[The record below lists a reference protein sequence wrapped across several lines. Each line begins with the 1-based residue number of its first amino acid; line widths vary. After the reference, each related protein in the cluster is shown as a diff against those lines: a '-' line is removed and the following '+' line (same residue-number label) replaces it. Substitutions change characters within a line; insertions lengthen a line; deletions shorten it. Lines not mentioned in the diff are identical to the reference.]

1 MTNLSEANL
10 YNGVAVDPRD
20 EGRESPSVVLKY
32 PAYKD
37 SGVEWLG
44 EVPEHWMLMPIK
56 HLALLNPR
64 KSGFAGDTNQL
75 CSFVPM
81 EKLKTGVVQLD
92 EERPIEEVIGGYTY
106 FEDGDVLQAKV
117 TPCFENMNVA
127 IAKGLTNGIGFGSS
141 EINVLR
147 PCKGVN
153 TEYLFYRVQEGSYMS
168 FCTSSMIGAGGLK
181 RVPTDVIN
189 NFKIAA
195 PELFEQ
201 IQIARFL
208 DHETARIDALI
219 EEQQRLIQLLKE
231 KRQAVIS
238 HAVTKGLDPTVP
250 MKDSGVEWLGKVPA
264 HWNVT
269 RSKFVFRLVSGYAF
283 KSEFFQKN
291 GDGEKV
297 LITPGSFDELGKL
310 YFSEKSTVQYEGEWQ
325 SQFELKV
332 GDLVMVLTDLSYK
345 KLILGRAAFVE
356 RDDALLNQ
364 RIAKVIITPKVK
376 DNYLWFVI
384 NSDVMREQLKLT
396 ASGATVFHT
405 SPEKVGDC
413 WMALPPEKEQ
423 LEITAFIEKFHF
435 KLDKLIQQVID
446 TINLLSERRTALISA
461 AVTGKIDVRGWQ
473 PPASAPSHELEQEAM

>member
-1 MTNLSEANL
+1 MSQFKPYTA
-10 YNGVAVDPRD
+10 Y
-20 EGRESPSVVLKY
+20 RE
-32 PAYKD
+32 

-44 EVPEHWMLMPIK
+44 EVPKHWMLTPIK

-64 KSGFAGDTNQL
+64 KSGFAGDTEQL

-117 TPCFENMNVA
+117 TPCFENKNIA

-147 PCKGVN
+147 PCQGVN
-153 TEYLFYRVQEGSYMS
+153 AEYLYYRVQEDSYMS

-189 NFKIAA
+189 NFNVAA

-219 EEQQRLIQLLKE
+219 EEQQRLIELLKE

-238 HAVTKGLDPTVP
+238 HAVTKGLDPTVS
-250 MKDSGVEWLGKVPA
+250 MKDSGVEWLGEVPA
-264 HWNVT
+264 HWVIVRIGAVYSEAVEKGLAELPVLRVSIHYGVSDKELTEEESDRKIT
-269 RSKFVFRLVSGYAF
+269 RIEDR
-283 KSEFFQKN
+283 
-291 GDGEKV
+291 EKYKRV
-297 LITPGSFDELGKL
+297 RP
-310 YFSEKSTVQYEGEWQ
+310 
-325 SQFELKV
+325 
-332 GDLVMVLTDLSYK
+332 GDLVYNMMRAWQGGFGAVLVDGLVSPAYVVARPK
-345 KLILGRAAFVE
+345 SGDFSRYVE
-356 RDDALLNQ
+356 RLLRTSCAVEEMRKNSYGITDFRLRLYWDQ
-364 RIAKVIITPKVK
+364 FKNIRI
-376 DNYLWFVI
+376 
-384 NSDVMREQLKLT
+384 
-396 ASGATVFHT
+396 
-405 SPEKVGDC
+405 
-413 WMALPPEKEQ
+413 ALPPEEERQSIMERIDAIIGESEALKDEADQ
-423 LEITAFIEKFHF
+423 LIGI
-435 KLDKLIQQVID
+435 LQ
-446 TINLLSERRTALISA
+446 ERRAALISA

-473 PPASAPSHELEQEAM
+473 PPTSVSSPVLEEEAV